1 MGASGSR
8 ASSPTLYALGWGG
21 GGNCSSSEQRKRCDV
36 TSAVRWLRLIAG
48 PRDKMADL
56 SLDELIRKRGVTV
69 KGR

>member
-1 MGASGSR
+1 MWDALPARALGRDRGNGLPYFWRRGEERKHYDVMSGSR
-8 ASSPTLYALGWGG
+8 S
-21 GGNCSSSEQRKRCDV
+21 
-36 TSAVRWLRLIAG
+36 LRLIVG